1 MLLALS
7 IISSQG
13 ASLGPTA
20 YKVFDQRGGS
30 IGRIEGNDWV
40 LPDAEKFVS
49 SRHAQVRWI
58 AGAFYLEDVSS
69 NGTFINAPDRPV
81 PRTQPM
87 QLRDGD
93 RLFIGDY
100 EVIVQLIE
108 SAEPAAPTLE
118 PLASGALVPPP
129 TAAPQTQTLRVSAPP
144 PDAPAHGLGLGTVD
158 PLAVLGGAR
167 SETPVV
173 RAPAAASPL
182 PPPAAV
188 AAAPNGGRG
197 AEARIPD
204 DWQATALKRPGT
216 TASASVSTP
225 VDGSPS
231 APVSGAAAA
240 SPATPAAAMQAGG
253 NIAELLAAIGLDP
266 TRVEPAIQ
274 QQLGTILRLAVEGLV
289 QALKTRAQVKNT
301 FRMPMTNIKPVE
313 NNPLKF
319 SMNAQDAVYNLFVK
333 RNPGYLGAVEAF
345 EEGFQDIEFHQT
357 AVLAGIRAAFNAM
370 LGKFHPD
377 HLEEQ
382 YERKV
387 KRTAMLGLGGR
398 SKYWELYRGQFEEI
412 DRDREAHFQLL
423 FGEEFAQ
430 AYNEHL
436 QKLAADARLRRRRD
450 S

>member
-1 MLLALS
+1 MSEPPMLLALS

-49 SRHAQVRWI
+49 SRHAQIRWI

-81 PRTQPM
+81 SRTQPM

-100 EVIVQLIE
+100 EVIVQLIGG
-108 SAEPAAPTLE
+108 AEPVATPAG
-118 PLASGALVPPP
+118 ASPA
-129 TAAPQTQTLRVSAPP
+129 
-144 PDAPAHGLGLGTVD
+144 DAGAHGLGLGTVD
-158 PLAVLGGAR
+158 PLAVLGGSR
-167 SETPVV
+167 SETPAAVV
-173 RAPAAASPL
+173 PSA
-182 PPPAAV
+182 PPP
-188 AAAPNGGRG
+188 PPGP
-197 AEARIPD
+197 RIPD
-204 DWQATALKRPGT
+204 DWQPTALKAPG
-216 TASASVSTP
+216 
-225 VDGSPS
+225 G
-231 APVSGAAAA
+231 APARAPEPPTGAPGPAPAPTSGA
-240 SPATPAAAMQAGG
+240 PAAAGVAQPEG
-253 NIAELLAAIGLDP
+253 NIAELLTALGVDP
-266 TRVEPAIQ
+266 SRVEPEIQ
-274 QQLGTILRLAVEGLV
+274 QQLGGILRLAVEGLV
-289 QALKTRAQVKNT
+289 EALKTRAQVKNT

-319 SMNAQDAVYNLFVK
+319 SMNVQDAVFNLFVK

-345 EEGFQDIEFHQT
+345 EEGFQDIQFHQA

-387 KRTAMLGLGGR
+387 KRSGVLGLGGR

-423 FGEEFAQ
+423 FGEEFAK

-436 QKLAADARLRRRRD
+436 QKLTAEARLRRRRE

>member
-1 MLLALS
+1 MSEPPMLLALS

-49 SRHAQVRWI
+49 SRHAQIRWI

-81 PRTQPM
+81 SRTQPM

-100 EVIVQLIE
+100 EVIVQLIGG
-108 SAEPAAPTLE
+108 AEPVATPAG
-118 PLASGALVPPP
+118 ASPA
-129 TAAPQTQTLRVSAPP
+129 
-144 PDAPAHGLGLGTVD
+144 DAGAHGLGLGTVD

-167 SETPVV
+167 SETPAAVV
-173 RAPAAASPL
+173 PSA
-182 PPPAAV
+182 PPP
-188 AAAPNGGRG
+188 PPGP
-197 AEARIPD
+197 RIPD
-204 DWQATALKRPGT
+204 DWQPTALKAPG
-216 TASASVSTP
+216 
-225 VDGSPS
+225 G
-231 APVSGAAAA
+231 APARAPEPPTGAPGPAPAPTSGA
-240 SPATPAAAMQAGG
+240 PAAAGVAQPEGT
-253 NIAELLAAIGLDP
+253 IAELLTALGVDP
-266 TRVEPAIQ
+266 SRVEPEIQ
-274 QQLGTILRLAVEGLV
+274 QQLGGILRLAVEGLV
-289 QALKTRAQVKNT
+289 EALKTRAQVKNT

-319 SMNAQDAVYNLFVK
+319 SMNVQDAVFNLFVK

-345 EEGFQDIEFHQT
+345 EEGFQDIQFHQA

-387 KRTAMLGLGGR
+387 KRSGVLGLGGR

-423 FGEEFAQ
+423 FGEEFAK

-436 QKLAADARLRRRRD
+436 QKLTAEARLRRRRE